1 MSTLSPLLAPLC
13 RKSACNFTRAASGCS
28 FVIRS
33 FSHAVH
39 FYPSPVFPT
48 THHTMDNYV
57 CRYTSSPSHAA
68 LPSHCPRLT
77 LSCQNLGD
85 VPVPES
91 TIWSFIVDVA
101 AGLQHIHSNGLVHMD
116 IKPQNIFLTEDGTLK
131 IGDLGMMREDGN
143 VEDGHE
149 GDQTYMARE
158 LLDTNAKAPSADIFS
173 FGTYRT
179 MHVARSIA
187 PVIPALACLRPPSQG
202 REPVLRRTSRVVRWC
217 WWCRS
222 FGLPPPSTAL
232 WCLTFVRINLYS
244 NPLLT
249 FPIPSR
255 HLHCCLQVLR
265 STR

>member
-77 LSCQNLGD
+77 RSCQNLGD

-202 REPVLRRTSRVVRWC
+202 M
-217 WWCRS
+217 
-222 FGLPPPSTAL
+222 
-232 WCLTFVRINLYS
+232 
-244 NPLLT
+244 
-249 FPIPSR
+249 
-255 HLHCCLQVLR
+255 
-265 STR
+265 